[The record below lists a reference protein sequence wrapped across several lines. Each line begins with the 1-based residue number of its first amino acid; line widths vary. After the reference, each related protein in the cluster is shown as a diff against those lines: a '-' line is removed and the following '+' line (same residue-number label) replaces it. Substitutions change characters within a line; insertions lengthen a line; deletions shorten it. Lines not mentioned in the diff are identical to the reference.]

1 MHADKPAESV
11 AAVVRD
17 FIEQELVYGGEGNF
31 DQDADLIERGVI
43 DSMSLLRLVSF
54 LEDRYHIE
62 IQDEDL
68 VPDNFR
74 SVGAIKSF
82 VTRRLGTSR
91 DS

>member
-1 MHADKPAESV
+1 MHPDKPEESV

-17 FIEQELVYGGEGNF
+17 FIGQELVYGGEGNF
-31 DQDADLIERGVI
+31 DQDADLIERGAI

-68 VPDNFR
+68 VPENFR
-74 SVGAIKSF
+74 SARAIEVF
-82 VTRRLGTSR
+82 VTRCLGASR
-91 DS
+91 D